1 MPTRTGVVAKKGSF
15 SPQKVTRTGVVAKKW
30 SFPHQNGDEKG
41 SRRQKRDFSASKSR
55 RERVLP
61 IYCFSKVRNSSN
73 KSDTAD

>member
-1 MPTRTGVVAKKGSF
+1 MPTRTDLVAKKVIF
-15 SPQKVTRTGVVAKKW
+15 QHK
-30 SFPHQNGDEKG
+30 NDDEKG
-41 SRRQKRDFSASKSR
+41 SRRQKVEFSASKSR